1 MLIRPAYPDEISR
14 AQSLLNGHPVPQE
27 ASFLVAVE
35 EQPVERII
43 ALHQAAFQNSP
54 ENFPKFISRLA
65 ITSMSVLCSLLPR
78 DGASCART
86 P

>member
-1 MLIRPAYPDEISR
+1 MLIRPASLDEIGR
-14 AQSLLNGHPVPQE
+14 AQSLLNGHPVLQE
-27 ASFLVAVE
+27 ARSLGGVE